1 METYKMTI
9 NERIKY
15 LRKHVLH
22 LTQEELAPQIKIS
35 RSNLGAIEI
44 GRVKAT
50 DRVIED
56 ICEKY
61 GVNIDWI
68 NTGNGDIY
76 IQRTRSEKIT
86 DFAADILKDE
96 EESFRRRLIEALSD
110 LDIEEWELLEKIA
123 EKAAKKRK
131 S

>member
-1 METYKMTI
+1 MTV

-56 ICEKY
+56 LCEKHD
-61 GVNIDWI
+61 VNIDWLLK
-68 NTGNGDIY
+68 GEGDPLREKT
-76 IQRTRSEKIT
+76 RTEKIT

-96 EESFRRRLIEALSD
+96 EESFRRRLIEALAD

-123 EKAAKKRK
+123 EKASKNKKARQ
-131 S
+131 

>member
-1 METYKMTI
+1 MNTNELTV

-15 LRKHVLH
+15 LRKHILH

-50 DRVIED
+50 DRVIND
-56 ICEKY
+56 ICEVHDANINWLLY
-61 GVNIDWI
+61 GE
-68 NTGNGDIY
+68 GNPIRDKS
-76 IQRTRSEKIT
+76 RTEKIT
-86 DFAADILKDE
+86 DFAADVLKDE
-96 EESFRRRLIEALSD
+96 EESFRRRLIEALAE
-110 LDIEEWELLEKIA
+110 LEIEEWELLEKIA
-123 EKAAKKRK
+123 EKAIKKRK